1 MKQCEGQLTTVS
13 QKQSGKC
20 CFEAKDG
27 INNLTGLK
35 IDKGKN
41 DNDNAEDRLYQVPT
55 LTLTLSHV
63 KKCHRLLFSCIKCS
77 ICGNIWC
84 SLDNVTWH
92 QGQRSRWLPHKL
104 SGSKKKKKVA
114 RSRLFHNLIV
124 LLSHFNWLWIKN
136 RYPVKLEEKPIQC
149 LLSISPHPK
158 KEKKFLN
165 YIDKQPLKGHMS
177 SFLFVKIW
185 NLSRV

>member
-1 MKQCEGQLTTVS
+1 MLTIMPRIGS
-13 QKQSGKC
+13 IS
-20 CFEAKDG
+20 A
-27 INNLTGLK
+27 
-35 IDKGKN
+35 
-41 DNDNAEDRLYQVPT
+41 
-55 LTLTLSHV
+55 LTLTLRSRWSPLAKMWQTAESHV

-84 SLDNVTWH
+84 SLNNVTWH
-92 QGQRSRWLPHKL
+92 RGQRSRWLPRKL

-149 LLSISPHPK
+149 LLSISPLTPPQK
-158 KEKKFLN
+158 KKFLN
-165 YIDKQPLKGHMS
+165 YIDKQPLKGHLS